1 MQIDEVVL
9 RPGINSRQYSV
20 IVGLCASL
28 GVVDVVVVV
37 VVVLRAKK
45 RLVGAR
51 EEQGKSSGKRE
62 PSLKQLSY
70 LKVP

>member
-28 GVVDVVVVV
+28 GVVDVVVV